1 MSGTSPLGAVI
12 AMEVEL
18 QHFLAQGHIKQESK
32 QGPWREVRL
41 QIGEHEVMAVLCGI
55 GMVNAAAAT
64 EYLVGAHRPR
74 IIVNSGCTGAHVA
87 ELLPG
92 DVVIGTSVIY
102 HAAMQILATGEERYT
117 GFSFETITRDIK
129 TPALP
134 TDSGLVDI
142 AQRVAESTR
151 IPDWPADL
159 DWPASQPRRSPQIVS
174 GPVASA
180 DIWTQSIPRLDILRE
195 RHETLCEDMEA
206 AAIGQIAA
214 RHEIPYLTIK
224 DISNNERHA
233 QTDLVGDLFGF
244 PMHEAG
250 HRAAILL
257 GRIIAAIPS
266 EFDAQAR

>member
-1 MSGTSPLGAVI
+1 MTGTSPIGAVI

-18 QHFLAQGHIKQESK
+18 QHLLAQGHIKQESK

-64 EYLVGAHRPR
+64 EYLIGAHRPR

-117 GFSFETITRDIK
+117 GFAFETITREIN

-134 TDSGLVDI
+134 TDVELVDL
-142 AQRVAESTR
+142 AQRVAKSTR
-151 IPDWPADL
+151 LPDWPADL
-159 DWPASQPRRSPQIVS
+159 DWPASQPRRSPRIVS

-233 QTDLVGDLFGF
+233 QTDLVGELAGF

-257 GRIIAAIPS
+257 GRIIAAIPA
-266 EFDAQAR
+266 EFDAEAR